1 VLAHLYPRIRWHP
14 GHREYHAVECVQAN
28 RNHRWSL
35 RGRHYY
41 RAKEAELTSRQRFGW
56 RRRSCRQIPRCM
68 SARDHSHDRNRS
80 ERKAGR
86 PRYGT
91 LDGVCET
98 NMEIR
103 VKELTPC

>member
-1 VLAHLYPRIRWHP
+1 MPQAIRLASKILS
-14 GHREYHAVECVQAN
+14 AN
-28 RNHRWSL
+28 PEMEQFPNLKSPIWAS
-35 RGRHYY
+35 
-41 RAKEAELTSRQRFGW
+41 
-56 RRRSCRQIPRCM
+56 PM

-98 NMEIR
+98 NMEIQ